1 MVQQRKRAS
10 RRGRALWSG
19 KERRSMILPFTLP
32 TISPPQFGLTFFAA
46 AGGILLI
53 DLVLSGDNALVIGA
67 TASRLPRSR
76 RMLAIIL
83 GGVGAILF
91 RLILASV
98 ATTLL
103 QVSLL
108 RAIGGVVLL
117 VIAVRLLI
125 GEDDDQRD
133 RFQAHERL
141 LPAILT
147 ILLADATMSLDNVL
161 AVGAL
166 AHGDIWLLVVGLLL
180 SMALLFVASALIAQ
194 IVERFTWLIDL
205 AAVVLAWTAAGLFL
219 EDTLVKSQ
227 LPALDPWGLYVRL
240 GAVAFVLVIDLLLRL
255 ARRRSKSS
263 TSSPSE
269 QAPAAGNG
277 ATPSLTSGATEQSN
291 VAQHEALPD

>member
-1 MVQQRKRAS
+1 
-10 RRGRALWSG
+10 
-19 KERRSMILPFTLP
+19 MILPFTFP
-32 TISPPQFGLTFFAA
+32 TISPPIFDLAFFAS

-76 RMLAIIL
+76 RMLAIVL
-83 GGVGAILF
+83 GGVGAVLF

-98 ATTLL
+98 ATVLL

-108 RAIGGVVLL
+108 RAIGGVILL
-117 VIAVRLLI
+117 VIAIRLLV
-125 GEDDDQRD
+125 GENNDQSD
-133 RFQAHERL
+133 HFHAHERL

-166 AHGDIWLLVVGLLL
+166 AHGDIWLLVAGLIL

-194 IVERFTWLIDL
+194 IVERFIWLLDL

-219 EDTLVKSQ
+219 DDALVKSQ
-227 LPALDPWGLYVRL
+227 LPALEPWGHYVRL
-240 GAVAFVLVIDLLLRL
+240 GAVAFVLVIDLILRL
-255 ARRRSKSS
+255 ARRRGGAS
-263 TSSPSE
+263 TPKVSE
-269 QAPAAGNG
+269 DAPVVSDAVTQTAALG
-277 ATPSLTSGATEQSN
+277 APEGSDA
-291 VAQHEALPD
+291 AQREALPD

>member
-1 MVQQRKRAS
+1 
-10 RRGRALWSG
+10 
-19 KERRSMILPFTLP
+19 MILPFTFP
-32 TISPPQFGLTFFAA
+32 IISPPTFDLAFFAS

-76 RMLAIIL
+76 RMLAIVL
-83 GGVGAILF
+83 GGIGAVLF

-103 QVSLL
+103 QISLL
-108 RAIGGVVLL
+108 RAIGGGILL
-117 VIAVRLLI
+117 FIAIRLLI
-125 GEDDDQRD
+125 GENDNQRD
-133 RFQAHERL
+133 FFRAHERL
-141 LPAILT
+141 LPAVLT

-166 AHGDIWLLVVGLLL
+166 AHGDIWLLVAGLIL

-219 EDTLVKSQ
+219 DDALVKSQ
-227 LPALDPWGLYVRL
+227 LPALEPWGLYVRL
-240 GAVAFVLVIDLLLRL
+240 SAVAFVLVIDLILRL
-255 ARRRSKSS
+255 ARGRGG
-263 TSSPSE
+263 
-269 QAPAAGNG
+269 A
-277 ATPSLTSGATEQSN
+277 ATPKVSAAAPVVSDGVTQTAAPGAPEESDA
-291 VAQHEALPD
+291 AQREALTD

>member
-1 MVQQRKRAS
+1 
-10 RRGRALWSG
+10 
-19 KERRSMILPFTLP
+19 MILPFTLP
-32 TISPPQFGLTFFAA
+32 SISPPTFDLTFFAS

-83 GGVGAILF
+83 GGVGAVLF

-103 QVSLL
+103 QISLL
-108 RAIGGVVLL
+108 RAIGGVILL
-117 VIAVRLLI
+117 FIAIRLLI
-125 GEDDDQRD
+125 GENDAQRD

-141 LPAILT
+141 LPAVLT

-166 AHGDIWLLVVGLLL
+166 AHGDIWLLVAGLIL

-219 EDTLVKSQ
+219 DDSLVKSQ
-227 LPALDPWGLYVRL
+227 FPALEPWGLFVRL
-240 GAVAFVLVIDLLLRL
+240 GAIAFVLVIDLIVRL
-255 ARRRSKSS
+255 VRRRGNASAGVANERAAAASDEVRGS
-263 TSSPSE
+263 VS
-269 QAPAAGNG
+269 QAPED
-277 ATPSLTSGATEQSN
+277 SD
-291 VAQHEALPD
+291 VAQQEAPRD

>member
-1 MVQQRKRAS
+1 
-10 RRGRALWSG
+10 
-19 KERRSMILPFTLP
+19 MILPFTLP
-32 TISPPQFGLTFFAA
+32 SISPPTFDLTFFAS

-76 RMLAIIL
+76 RMLAIVL
-83 GGVGAILF
+83 GGIGAVLF
-91 RLILASV
+91 RLILAGV

-103 QVSLL
+103 QISLL
-108 RAIGGVVLL
+108 RAIGGVILL
-117 VIAVRLLI
+117 FIAIRLLI
-125 GEDDDQRD
+125 GENDDQRD

-166 AHGDIWLLVVGLLL
+166 AHGDIWLLVAGLLL

-219 EDTLVKSQ
+219 DDSLVKSQ
-227 LPALDPWGLYVRL
+227 FPALEPWGLFVRL
-240 GAVAFVLVIDLLLRL
+240 GAIAFVLVIDLILRL
-255 ARRRSKSS
+255 ARSRGGS
-263 TSSPSE
+263 TPQVSGT
-269 QAPAAGNG
+269 APAVNDVARP
-277 ATPSLTSGATEQSN
+277 APETTPEESD
-291 VAQHEALPD
+291 VAQREALTE

>member
-1 MVQQRKRAS
+1 M
-10 RRGRALWSG
+10 
-19 KERRSMILPFTLP
+19 
-32 TISPPQFGLTFFAA
+32 
-46 AGGILLI
+46 
-53 DLVLSGDNALVIGA
+53 SGDNALVIGA

-83 GGVGAILF
+83 GGIGAVFF

-108 RAIGGVVLL
+108 RAIGGVILIVIAIRLL
-117 VIAVRLLI
+117 V
-125 GEDDDQRD
+125 GQGDDQSA
-133 RFQAHERL
+133 RFASQNRL

-166 AHGDIWLLVVGLLL
+166 AHGDIWLLVAGLLV
-180 SMALLFVASALIAQ
+180 SMALLFVASALIAR

-219 EDTLVKSQ
+219 DDALVKSQ
-227 LPALDPWGLYVRL
+227 FPALEPWGLFVRL
-240 GAVAFVLVIDLLLRL
+240 GAIAFVLVIDLILRL
-255 ARRRSKSS
+255 ARSRGGGS
-263 TSSPSE
+263 TPQVSGS
-269 QAPAAGNG
+269 APAVNDVARP
-277 ATPSLTSGATEQSN
+277 APETTPEESD
-291 VAQHEALPD
+291 VAQREALTD

>member
-1 MVQQRKRAS
+1 
-10 RRGRALWSG
+10 
-19 KERRSMILPFTLP
+19 MILPFTLP
-32 TISPPQFGLTFFAA
+32 SILPPTFDLTFFAS

-76 RMLAIIL
+76 RMLAIVL
-83 GGVGAILF
+83 GGIGAVLF

-103 QVSLL
+103 QISLL
-108 RAIGGVVLL
+108 RAIGGVILLFIAIRLL
-117 VIAVRLLI
+117 V
-125 GEDDDQRD
+125 GQGDDQSA
-133 RFQAHERL
+133 RFASQNRL

-166 AHGDIWLLVVGLLL
+166 AHGDIWLLVAGLLV

-205 AAVVLAWTAAGLFL
+205 AAAVLAWTAAGLFL
-219 EDTLVKSQ
+219 DDALVKSQ
-227 LPALDPWGLYVRL
+227 LPALEPWGLYVRL
-240 GAVAFVLVIDLLLRL
+240 AAVALVLVIDLFLRL
-255 ARRRSKSS
+255 RRSRAAAS
-263 TSSPSE
+263 
-269 QAPAAGNG
+269 APQIRDVAPGG
-277 ATPSLTSGATEQSN
+277 GED
-291 VAQHEALPD
+291 VAQSAAQASAEPDEAQSHAIPD

>member
-1 MVQQRKRAS
+1 
-10 RRGRALWSG
+10 
-19 KERRSMILPFTLP
+19 MILPFTLP
-32 TISPPQFGLTFFAA
+32 SISPPTFDLTFFAS

-76 RMLAIIL
+76 RMLAIVL
-83 GGVGAILF
+83 GGIGAVLF

-103 QVSLL
+103 QISLL
-108 RAIGGVVLL
+108 RAIGGVILLFIAIRLL
-117 VIAVRLLI
+117 V
-125 GEDDDQRD
+125 GENDDQRD

-141 LPAILT
+141 LPAVLT
-147 ILLADATMSLDNVL
+147 ILFADATMSLDNVL

-166 AHGDIWLLVVGLLL
+166 AHGDIWLLVAGLIL

-219 EDTLVKSQ
+219 DDSLVKSQ
-227 LPALDPWGLYVRL
+227 FPALEPWGLFVRL
-240 GAVAFVLVIDLLLRL
+240 CAIAFVLVIDLILRR
-255 ARRRSKSS
+255 ARRRGGAS
-263 TSSPSE
+263 TPQVSGSAPATVDDVAQSEPSE
-269 QAPAAGNG
+269 VSEASDAARG
-277 ATPSLTSGATEQSN
+277 
-291 VAQHEALPD
+291 EALTD

>member
-1 MVQQRKRAS
+1 
-10 RRGRALWSG
+10 
-19 KERRSMILPFTLP
+19 MILPFTFP
-32 TISPPQFGLTFFAA
+32 TISPPTFDLAFFAS

-76 RMLAIIL
+76 RMLAIVL
-83 GGVGAILF
+83 GGVGAVLF

-98 ATTLL
+98 ATALL

-108 RAIGGVVLL
+108 RALGGVILLFIAIRLL
-117 VIAVRLLI
+117 V
-125 GEDDDQRD
+125 GESEDQRD

-166 AHGDIWLLVVGLLL
+166 AHGDIWLLVAGLIL

-219 EDTLVKSQ
+219 DDALVKSQ
-227 LPALDPWGLYVRL
+227 LPALEPWGLYVRL
-240 GAVAFVLVIDLLLRL
+240 GAVAFVLVIDLILRL
-255 ARRRSKSS
+255 ARRRGGVS
-263 TSSPSE
+263 TPKVSE
-269 QAPAAGNG
+269 DAPVVNDAVMQSAAPG
-277 ATPSLTSGATEQSN
+277 APEESDA
-291 VAQHEALPD
+291 AQREALTD

>member
-1 MVQQRKRAS
+1 
-10 RRGRALWSG
+10 
-19 KERRSMILPFTLP
+19 MILPFTLP
-32 TISPPQFGLTFFAA
+32 SISPPTFDLTFFAS

-76 RMLAIIL
+76 RMLAIVL
-83 GGVGAILF
+83 GGVGAVLF

-108 RAIGGVVLL
+108 RAIGGVILL
-117 VIAVRLLI
+117 FIAIRLLI
-125 GEDDDQRD
+125 GENDDQRD

-141 LPAILT
+141 LPAVLT

-166 AHGDIWLLVVGLLL
+166 AHGDIWLLVAGLLL
-180 SMALLFVASALIAQ
+180 SMLLLFVASALIAQ

-219 EDTLVKSQ
+219 DDALVKSQ
-227 LPALDPWGLYVRL
+227 FPALESWGLFVRL
-240 GAVAFVLVIDLLLRL
+240 GAIAFVLVIDLILRL
-255 ARRRSKSS
+255 ARRRGGGS
-263 TSSPSE
+263 TPQVSDTAPIVGDDIAQSAPS
-269 QAPAAGNG
+269 QASAESNAARG
-277 ATPSLTSGATEQSN
+277 
-291 VAQHEALPD
+291 EALTD

>member
-1 MVQQRKRAS
+1 
-10 RRGRALWSG
+10 
-19 KERRSMILPFTLP
+19 MILPFTLP
-32 TISPPQFGLTFFAA
+32 SISPPTFDLTFFAS

-76 RMLAIIL
+76 RMLAIVL
-83 GGVGAILF
+83 GGIGAVLF
-91 RLILASV
+91 RLILAGV

-103 QVSLL
+103 QISLL
-108 RAIGGVVLL
+108 RAIGGVILL
-117 VIAVRLLI
+117 FIAIRLLI
-125 GEDDDQRD
+125 GENDDQRD

-166 AHGDIWLLVVGLLL
+166 AHGDIWLLVAGLLL

-219 EDTLVKSQ
+219 DDSLVKSQ
-227 LPALDPWGLYVRL
+227 FPALEPWGLFVRL
-240 GAVAFVLVIDLLLRL
+240 GAIAFVLVIDLILRL
-255 ARRRSKSS
+255 ARSRGGGS
-263 TSSPSE
+263 TPQVSGT
-269 QAPAAGNG
+269 APAVNDVARP
-277 ATPSLTSGATEQSN
+277 APETTPEESD
-291 VAQHEALPD
+291 VAQREALTE

>member
-1 MVQQRKRAS
+1 
-10 RRGRALWSG
+10 
-19 KERRSMILPFTLP
+19 MILPFTLP
-32 TISPPQFGLTFFAA
+32 SISPPTFDLTFFAS

-76 RMLAIIL
+76 RTLAIVL
-83 GGVGAILF
+83 GGVGAVVF

-103 QVSLL
+103 QISLL
-108 RAIGGVVLL
+108 RAIGGLILL
-117 VIAVRLLI
+117 FIAIRLLI

-141 LPAILT
+141 LPAVLT

-166 AHGDIWLLVVGLLL
+166 AHGDIWLLVAGLIL

-219 EDTLVKSQ
+219 DDSLVKRQ
-227 LPALDPWGLYVRL
+227 FPALEPWGLFVRL
-240 GAVAFVLVIDLLLRL
+240 GAIAFVLVIDLILRR
-255 ARRRSKSS
+255 ARRGGGSS
-263 TSSPSE
+263 TPQVSGGAPAVDDAVAQSSPPSPP
-269 QAPAAGNG
+269 QAPEESDAA
-277 ATPSLTSGATEQSN
+277 QR
-291 VAQHEALPD
+291 EALAD

>member
-1 MVQQRKRAS
+1 
-10 RRGRALWSG
+10 
-19 KERRSMILPFTLP
+19 MILPFTLP
-32 TISPPQFGLTFFAA
+32 SISPPTFDLTFFAS

-76 RMLAIIL
+76 RMLAIVL
-83 GGVGAILF
+83 GGVGAVLF

-103 QVSLL
+103 QISLL
-108 RAIGGVVLL
+108 RAIGGVILL
-117 VIAVRLLI
+117 FIANRLLI
-125 GEDDDQRD
+125 GENDDQRE
-133 RFQAHERL
+133 RFQAHEHL

-166 AHGDIWLLVVGLLL
+166 AHGDIWLLVAGLLV
-180 SMALLFVASALIAQ
+180 SMLLLFVASALIAQ

-219 EDTLVKSQ
+219 DDSLVKSQ
-227 LPALDPWGLYVRL
+227 FPGLEPWGLFVRL
-240 GAVAFVLVIDLLLRL
+240 GAIAFVLVIDLILRL
-255 ARRRSKSS
+255 ARRRGGGS
-263 TSSPSE
+263 TPHASDA
-269 QAPAAGNG
+269 APAMDDAVTQS
-277 ATPSLTSGATEQSN
+277 APSPASEESN
-291 VAQHEALPD
+291 AARGEALTD